1 MTDASP
7 GDVRA
12 AIGSGDGLVRTGDLR
27 SPQPLGPPLVCP
39 NDLPAIDF
47 LILGKIPRCS
57 LLVGSSCIE
66 RFIERRLLSGGA
78 ILNRAILHSQSDNAA
93 SDFDHGSGGAPGK
106 RLFAALRVVE
116 QCARRAAPPFRS
128 FDCLAANEVLSVGS
142 AVGLDVGALLPAV
155 RVQIDDRLVVACPDV
170 VRIQLGKGGG
180 SVIGILALSVY
191 CAGRSGETSV
201 DRFDRRCEVSLDSC
215 DAPNPIGES
224 VYFAGIKGSPGTRHL
239 ALVLSLRLRPLSLI
253 ANRSRYCGAV
263 QFDPSS
269 DKSAGPT
276 RHGRGH

>member
-1 MTDASP
+1 MIDAST

-57 LLVGSSCIE
+57 LLVGSPCIE

-78 ILNRAILHSQSDNAA
+78 ILNRTILHAQTDNPAP
-93 SDFDHGSGGAPGK
+93 DFDHGSGGASGK
-106 RLFAALRVVE
+106 RLFTALSIAERRARSAACPFCSFDDLAAYEVLRVG
-116 QCARRAAPPFRS
+116 C
-128 FDCLAANEVLSVGS
+128 

-155 RVQIDDRLVVACPDV
+155 GVQIDDRLVVACPDV

-180 SVIGILALSVY
+180 SVIGILPLSVY
-191 CAGRSGETSV
+191 RAGRSGETSV
-201 DRFDRRCEVSLDSC
+201 DRFDRRCEVALDSC

-263 QFDPSS
+263 KFDPTS

-276 RHGRGH
+276 RNGRGH